1 MGIKKFV
8 IVDHGIGNYG
18 SLKSAFNKLGH
29 EAVISFEKEDLI
41 DSDFLILSGVG
52 AFPSAIK
59 YLQKNKT
66 IKILKKIIKNGKPL
80 LGICLGMHLLN
91 QSSQEI
97 SDNNGMNL
105 IPGKI
110 KKNQNN
116 LNHIG
121 WNKINFLKKSSDFSN
136 FQDRYFYF
144 QHGYSYFGPKKNLV
158 ADTSVNS
165 VKIASII
172 QNNNI
177 VGVQF
182 HPEKSQ
188 ENGLEFLKQYI
199 EIFK

>member
-1 MGIKKFV
+1 M
-8 IVDHGIGNYG
+8 
-18 SLKSAFNKLGH
+18 
-29 EAVISFEKEDLI
+29 
-41 DSDFLILSGVG
+41 
-52 AFPSAIK
+52 
-59 YLQKNKT
+59 
-66 IKILKKIIKNGKPL
+66 
-80 LGICLGMHLLN
+80 
-91 QSSQEI
+91 
-97 SDNNGMNL
+97 
-105 IPGKI
+105 
-110 KKNQNN
+110 
-116 LNHIG
+116 NHIG
-121 WNKINFLKKSSDFSN
+121 WNKLNFLKKSSDFSN